1 MEDFDDPLDLL
12 DDDGD
17 GVVEMSILEDEERQR
32 KKSGNINNTKR
43 NY

>member
-17 GVVEMSILEDEERQR
+17 GVVEVSLFEEVE
-32 KKSGNINNTKR
+32 KFKIAANFNFS
-43 NY
+43 